1 MDGEARAA
9 PSATL
14 RKVLRSAL
22 RHVAAS
28 AYKSSSHHV
37 AAAAALQDAVS
48 ESGDAID
55 ATAAAHILSVLC
67 DAAFAPTVDGKASR
81 AYASV
86 CICGLGH
93 AQALGQA

>member
-9 PSATL
+9 PSAPL
-14 RKVLRSAL
+14 RKFLRSAL

-37 AAAAALQDAVS
+37 AAAAALQDAVN

-55 ATAAAHILSVLC
+55 ATAASHILSVLC
-67 DAAFAPTVDGKASR
+67 DAAFAPSVNGKASR

-86 CICGLGH
+86 CACGSGH
-93 AQALGQA
+93 AWGVGQS